1 MRRTALLS
9 LLAAGLLT
17 LLATGCFNPFRPQ
30 VVAGVAY
37 SEPAPRPTSPQGALQ
52 LLRWCWVN
60 RNIAVYEELFTEDFR
75 FFFADLEAADNPPV
89 FRDDEIA
96 IAQHLFVD
104 GSATEPRAKRI
115 DLEFS
120 SSLIPI
126 PDPRPGRGEEPR
138 FKAVNTSVSLRA
150 DLGDAIFDVTGDV
163 TFYLSRGDTA
173 LIPNA
178 LKERGF
184 GKDQN
189 RWYIEGWED
198 KTTDGAS
205 HAVIERA
212 LRVAMG
218 SAPWDGRGAT
228 LAAGATPSAG
238 AAHPAKLMPKLGAA
252 AAAISPET
260 RVSLGTLKLM
270 FR

>member
-1 MRRTALLS
+1 MIQSLVGGS
-9 LLAAGLLT
+9 LLLPGIVAE
-17 LLATGCFNPFRPQ
+17 LLAEERPS
-30 VVAGVAY
+30 AP
-37 SEPAPRPTSPQGALQ
+37 SESDPLKAKSPH
-52 LLRWCWVN
+52 
-60 RNIAVYEELFTEDFR
+60 Y
-75 FFFADLEAADNPPV
+75 
-89 FRDDEIA
+89 
-96 IAQHLFVD
+96 
-104 GSATEPRAKRI
+104 EPRAKRI

-138 FKAVNTSVSLRA
+138 FKAVNTSVILRA

-205 HAVIERA
+205 HAAIDRA

-238 AAHPAKLMPKLGAA
+238 AALPAAVTPKLGAA